1 MDQGVIKAFR
11 VDSCLVDGLVM
22 WMNVIMHDDGLLHVE
37 HQPDCQETDDEH
49 DDHIEVLLQVT
60 QDHGCYQVSNYLRTH
75 IESPEVSEEKAF
87 SSFCSTV

>member
-22 WMNVIMHDDGLLHVE
+22 WVNVVMHDDGLLHVE
-37 HQPDCQETDDEH
+37 HQPNSQETDDEH

-60 QDHGCYQVSNYLRTH
+60 QDHGCYQVSNNLGAH
-75 IESPEVSEEKAF
+75 VESPEVSKEETF
-87 SSFCSTV
+87 SSLCGTV